1 MGGQAFDD
9 IEGRLN
15 GLRLNPYKC
24 KIYGLDKDCPEAA
37 KHLWVPD
44 AKEPP
49 SIEFVDDIRE
59 KGIETPIWVQ
69 KIGGEAVVTKG
80 RNRVKAAR
88 QVIDEGGT
96 ISVPVMV
103 VERGT
108 TQAEIMASVISENR
122 QRKKLNALD
131 LAEMVA
137 YFIKLNG
144 RDEKS
149 MAMLQHSAGLDE
161 RRLNKLMDLRAA
173 SKVVHAAIRDGDMDY
188 EAAIAIAEMPADKQA
203 LTIEKLK
210 KANKGKKITTEQAR
224 AAKVGRYPRPPQR
237 FVKRLITKLAKDKI
251 LNQQA
256 LDVMRY
262 LNGEAPEDVLVEHI
276 KDAVTELKEKA
287 AKRSAAAKARGAK
300 PAKKK

>member
-1 MGGQAFDD
+1 MGGQAFED
-9 IEGRLN
+9 IEGRVN
-15 GLRLNPYKC
+15 GLRLDPYKC

-59 KGIETPIWVQ
+59 KGVETPIWVQ
-69 KIGGEAVVTKG
+69 KIAGVPVVTKG

-88 QVIDEGGT
+88 QIIDEGGT
-96 ISVPVMV
+96 ISVPALV

-122 QRKKLNALD
+122 QRKKMNALD

-188 EAAIAIAEMPADKQA
+188 EAAIAIAEMPPDKQA
-203 LTIEKLK
+203 TTIEKLK
-210 KANKGKKITTEQAR
+210 KQNKGKKITTEQAR
-224 AAKVGRYPRPPQR
+224 AAKVGRFPRPPQR
-237 FVKRLITKLAKDKI
+237 FVKRLIDKLAKEKT
-251 LNQQA
+251 LNDQS
-256 LDVMRY
+256 LDVLRY
-262 LNGEAPEDVLVEHI
+262 FNGQVAEDKLPEIIL
-276 KDAVTELKEKA
+276 DAVKDLKEKA
-287 AKRSAAAKARGAK
+287 AKRSAAAKARAAK
-300 PAKKK
+300 EKK